1 MKVSGCLCIT
11 NILNVLITFFGITLS
26 YKERKAWSVL
36 LAILRMVYVT
46 CRAWIDYIVLI
57 SRDEGHELNKTVN
70 LSEEQTRMKK
80 KNLFRAFMWCII
92 RRQLLCMTNCTKEE
106 IKYIT

>member
-11 NILNVLITFFGITLS
+11 NILNVFITFFGITLS